1 MRKLVVGALMGA
13 LSLVVAAVAIG
24 ASATSGTTVQ
34 NFEQV
39 YSGKKVKKSTGT
51 TFSTSSTDEQNARNK
66 QPKRVTNFDITF
78 PKGSKITSN
87 AVPQCAAS
95 EADFSAETNPDNAC
109 PKGSK
114 IGAGTVKARL
124 PFQGTQDLNGT
135 VTAYN
140 ANKGLLLYVI
150 IQSPLGN
157 QVLLIKPKFR
167 GLKLL
172 TEVPHTCIP
181 PNRPDQ
187 DCKDSSG
194 TEQAAVLTSF
204 TLKTKPAGSG
214 SGAKRKNLIV
224 TPTTCAAA
232 GWKFVADIK
241 YADSTKVTIP
251 STSKCSK

>member
-1 MRKLVVGALMGA
+1 MRKLVVGALLGA

-24 ASATSGTTVQ
+24 ATATSGTTVQ
-34 NFEQV
+34 NFDQT
-39 YSGKKVKKSTGT
+39 YSAKKVKKSTGT
-51 TFSTSSTDEQNARNK
+51 TFSTSSTDEQNPRNK

-78 PKGSKITSN
+78 PAGTKINSK
-87 AVPQCAAS
+87 AVPQCKATES
-95 EADFSAETNPDNAC
+95 DFAAETNPDNAC

-114 IGAGTVKARL
+114 IGSGTVTARL
-124 PFQGTQDLNGT
+124 PIQNTADLNGT

-172 TEVPHTCIP
+172 TQVPATCIP

-187 DCKDSSG
+187 GCKDSSG
-194 TEQAAVLTSF
+194 QEQAAVLTSF
-204 TLKTKPAGSG
+204 KLKTKPVGSG
-214 SGAKRKNLIV
+214 RGAKRKNLIT
-224 TPTTCAAA
+224 TPSSCTSA
-232 GWKFVADIK
+232 GWKFAASLK
-241 YADSTKVTIP
+241 YADGTGVKITSP
-251 STSKCSK
+251 SKCSK